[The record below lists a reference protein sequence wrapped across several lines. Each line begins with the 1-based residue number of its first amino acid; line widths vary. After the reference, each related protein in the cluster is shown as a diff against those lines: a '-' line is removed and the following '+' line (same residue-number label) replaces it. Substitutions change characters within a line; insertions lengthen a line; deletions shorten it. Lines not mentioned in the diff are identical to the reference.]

1 MKIKMLVNMAGPEI
15 SRNVGDEIEVDD
27 AEAKRLIEASFAIP
41 LAPEPVAETRRSHK
55 AKE

>member
-1 MKIKMLVNMAGPEI
+1 MKVKMLVSMAGPDI
-15 SRNVGDEIEVDD
+15 SRNVGDEIDIDD

-41 LAPEPVAETRRSHK
+41 LAPEPVTERRASRK